1 MQSVRAFVHLYPLQ
15 FRKVFLM
22 VSFKRMEETEDRRGG
37 RRMGREKEG
46 RRGGEE
52 TPATPLRMI
61 GRLSAWVPS
70 CHQVFLGKAGKLPVP
85 VLLDCDSSLLWP

>member
-52 TPATPLRMI
+52 TPATPLSMGTI
-61 GRLSAWVPS
+61 MSPGLFGKGREVACPS
-70 CHQVFLGKAGKLPVP
+70 FARLRF
-85 VLLDCDSSLLWP
+85 